1 VNEQLRGAP
10 VGVLEVTP
18 DGVVEAVNE
27 SARAVLGDG
36 GVPTGVPVS
45 EAFPQSVE
53 NSLPGA
59 FEGAS
64 VAEASFEEYYPEL
77 DKWLSVTVVPGSDTV
92 AVYVDDVTE
101 RQRREQAMQRLRAE
115 RDRTAVVEEVLAD
128 VLAGLVAAQSR
139 EEIAETICS
148 ALGETDLFAFA
159 WVGERA
165 VDGDDLVSRAA
176 AGDTGET
183 FDAVREAVDG
193 DASTPEERALETGA
207 LQVVEQIADDPAVPE
222 RVRRAGFADG
232 VQSLLAIPLVHGSSV
247 HGVVGVYAGSVDS
260 VSDRERASFETLGEV
275 AGFAVT
281 AARNRSLLLS
291 DTVTEVVFEVGDDA
305 ALASVS
311 DAVDAMLALDG
322 LVAEGRESLLCY
334 VSVDGAD
341 ASAVAAA
348 ARETAGVTDCRVVGG
363 DAGESVELECR
374 DGTPLLTVSSLG
386 GTVRRATFDD
396 GMGRV
401 VVELPPDGD
410 VRRMA
415 AAVTREFDAE
425 VAAKRE
431 RERSASTSREFRD
444 ELGERLTDRQETV
457 LHTAYLADYFE
468 SPRGSTAEEV
478 AASLDI
484 TGSTLL
490 HHLRAGQRKL
500 LDVYFAADGGP
511 E

>member
-1 VNEQLRGAP
+1 MDEQLRGAP
-10 VGVLEVTP
+10 VGVLEVTT
-18 DGVVEAVNE
+18 DGVVEAVNDT
-27 SARAVLGDG
+27 ARAVLGDD
-36 GVPTGVPVS
+36 GVQTGVPVS
-45 EAFPQSVE
+45 EAFPRSVE
-53 NSLPGA
+53 DSLPGA
-59 FEGAS
+59 FEEAS
-64 VAEASFEEYYPEL
+64 VAAASFEEYYPEL
-77 DKWLSVTVVPGSDTV
+77 DKWLSVSVVPGRDTA

-101 RQRREQAMQRLRAE
+101 RQRREQAMQQLRAE

-139 EEIAETICS
+139 AAIAETICS
-148 ALGETDLFAFA
+148 TLGETDLFAFA

-165 VDGDDLVSRAA
+165 VDGEDLVSRAA

-183 FDAVREAVDG
+183 FDAVREAVDS
-193 DASTPEERALETGA
+193 DAPTPEERALETGE
-207 LQVVEQIADDPAVPE
+207 LQVVEQIADDPGVPE
-222 RVRRAGFADG
+222 CVRRAGFADG

-247 HGVVGVYAGSVDS
+247 HGVVGVYVGGVDS

-291 DTVTEVVFEVGDDA
+291 DTVTEVAFEVGDDA
-305 ALASVS
+305 ALAAVS
-311 DAVDAMLALDG
+311 DAVDATLTLDG
-322 LVAEGRESLLCY
+322 LVAEDRESLLCY
-334 VSVDGAD
+334 VSVDGAA

-348 ARETAGVTDCRVVGG
+348 ARETAGVADCRVIGRG
-363 DAGESVELECR
+363 NASESVELACR
-374 DGTPLLTVSSLG
+374 AGTPLLTVSSLG
-386 GTVRRATFDD
+386 GTVRRATYDD
-396 GMGRV
+396 GAGRI

-415 AAVTREFDAE
+415 AEITRDFDAE

-444 ELGERLTDRQETV
+444 ELGSRLTDRQETV
-457 LHTAYLADYFE
+457 LRTAYLADYFE

-500 LDVYFAADGGP
+500 LDVYFAADSR
-511 E
+511 